1 MGVGLSEHRPGAL
14 TRGRR
19 PGPEPPLPRPGAV
32 ISTVGNLDV
41 CAFGRASGSG
51 LDASDRTRRRAPL
64 GSDRHLAPARAP
76 GFPPRHP
83 LRRPR
88 ERQGAAL
95 QGCSGW
101 RNLGSRRCRLWA
113 VSRSRDVF
121 TGGGGSNRRG
131 RAHVISLYPPIVR
144 PSVAGHLHRSD
155 ASLLI
160 HRVAALTRTENQL
173 EANGQS
179 FLFLSC
185 KYWSR
190 ASAIMYRTA
199 TGIE

>member
-1 MGVGLSEHRPGAL
+1 MRPSHRQRRPKQDTARLPVGLAMLISVDADAWAL

-32 ISTVGNLDV
+32 FSTAGNLHV

-51 LDASDRTRRRAPL
+51 LDASDRMRSRAPL
-64 GSDRHLAPARAP
+64 GSDRHLNSARAP
-76 GFPPRHP
+76 GFSPRHP

-101 RNLGSRRCRLWA
+101 RNLGSRRCRLRA

-131 RAHVISLYPPIVR
+131 RAQAQAVGGLLTSLIGNSKIR
-144 PSVAGHLHRSD
+144 LS
-155 ASLLI
+155 
-160 HRVAALTRTENQL
+160 ALC
-173 EANGQS
+173 GG
-179 FLFLSC
+179 
-185 KYWSR
+185 
-190 ASAIMYRTA
+190 IITA
-199 TGIE
+199 R